1 MEIMF
6 TKMKTR
12 ITTLFSAIVFLGA
25 LSTPLRAQIDE
36 PQGEPTNAS
45 AAKGKHR
52 PVAQQED
59 GVRIDDTGVHVGG
72 PDGGVDI
79 KMPNWGPVL
88 GPLLPVISVL
98 AVFGSPVIILA
109 LFFYF
114 RHRRNRML
122 HETLRTM
129 VEKGVPIPPELL
141 AGGGAALANSF
152 NAARRGSSD
161 LRNGLILIGLGLGV
175 MLLGSNAGF
184 SKLGLIPLLIGV
196 AMIVAWLIGNR
207 MRNKQS
213 PP

>member
-1 MEIMF
+1 MEIIF

-12 ITTLFSAIVFLGA
+12 LTTLFSAIVLLGA

-36 PQGEPTNAS
+36 PQAEPTNAS

-52 PVAQQED
+52 PVSQQED

-79 KMPNWGPVL
+79 KMPNWGPVV
-88 GPLLPVISVL
+88 GPLLPIISVL
-98 AVFGSPVIILA
+98 ADFRSPVIILA

-122 HETLRTM
+122 HDTLRAM

-141 AGGGAALANSF
+141 ASGGAALANSF
-152 NAARRGSSD
+152 EAARHGISH
-161 LRNGLILIGLGLGV
+161 
-175 MLLGSNAGF
+175 
-184 SKLGLIPLLIGV
+184 
-196 AMIVAWLIGNR
+196 
-207 MRNKQS
+207 
-213 PP
+213 